1 MWTEEGCVRIMPI
14 VEKNMERAKE
24 DKEQNGCKQK
34 RTAREKLC
42 DKG

>member
-1 MWTEEGCVRIMPI
+1 MPI

-34 RTAREKLC
+34 KPHEKNCVIKDNHLV
-42 DKG
+42 